1 MLTLTDVKAK
11 ASTGRRVMIKP
22 VATVKVTNNEQK
34 RQVNEVA
41 KRVMKVHYDVLLALK
56 NR

>member
-22 VATVKVTNNEQK
+22 VKVTNNEQK